1 MSTLHSSSRA
11 VQVAGHELW
20 LLAEKAIWWPQQQVL
35 MVADIHFGKAA
46 SYRALGQPV
55 PGGTTAGNLQRLD
68 ALLARLPCRRL
79 IFLGDFLHSREGR
92 TERTLASL
100 TEWRSRHPSLAITLV
115 RGNHD
120 RRAGDPPGE
129 LAIEVVAEPL
139 LLGPFALQHE
149 PARCPGHHVLAG
161 HLHPAFVLRGRGR
174 QQVRLP
180 CFVIGDGLSLLPSF
194 GHFTG
199 ALTWQ
204 PDADQ
209 RIFVVG
215 DGGVWEVP
223 GPPNER

>member
-1 MSTLHSSSRA
+1 MSHPHPSHQA
-11 VQVAGHELW
+11 VQVAGSELW
-20 LLAEKAIWWPQQQVL
+20 LLVEKALWWPAEQVL

-68 ALLARLPCRRL
+68 ALLAQLPCRRL
-79 IFLGDFLHSREGR
+79 IFLGDFLHSREAR
-92 TERTLASL
+92 TARTLEAL
-100 TEWRSRHPSLAITLV
+100 ADWRERHAALSVTLV

-120 RRAGDPPGE
+120 KRAGDPP
-129 LAIEVVAEPL
+129 AAWNIEVVAEPL

-149 PARCPGHHVLAG
+149 PAPCPGRHVLAG
-161 HLHPAFVLRGRGR
+161 HLHPAYVLRGRGR

-180 CFVIGDGLSLLPSF
+180 CFVIGEGLSLLPSF
-194 GHFTG
+194 GSFTG
-199 ALTWQ
+199 AMTWEV
-204 PDADQ
+204 DNGQ

-223 GPPNER
+223 AARRGK